1 MVERIR
7 KVNRIDNVIIAT
19 TTNQNDHHIVEFCK
33 KNIVNGYAN
42 ALIVNAGIA
51 NSFTGKK
58 GTENNR
64 RIANYFSKL
73 INSRQ
78 KDIYICSTGVIG
90 EQLPVPKI
98 KKALKKKNVKI
109 ISTGGTFK
117 AIKKIKVTPTKLG
130 PQLEVELHDK
140 VAVLRVLAKAAGL
153 LEQQED
159 MDRPSVVGIVMQG
172 PEQAKPII
180 DIEEDDGKS
189 KV

>member
-1 MVERIR
+1 MP
-7 KVNRIDNVIIAT
+7 AAP
-19 TTNQNDHHIVEFCK
+19 VEFCK

-98 KKALKKKNVKI
+98 KKALKNL
-109 ISTGGTFK
+109 FLE
-117 AIKKIKVTPTKLG
+117 KIKTLKTQRK
-130 PQLEVELHDK
+130 Q
-140 VAVLRVLAKAAGL
+140 
-153 LEQQED
+153 
-159 MDRPSVVGIVMQG
+159 
-172 PEQAKPII
+172 
-180 DIEEDDGKS
+180 
-189 KV
+189 